1 MFAADGGLYFYAKII
16 LMEKPT
22 NTSGIIPIIA
32 PQFQNRT
39 NRFKVNLY

>member
-1 MFAADGGLYFYAKII
+1 MSEADGGLFFYAKII

-22 NTSGIIPIIA
+22 NTTGIIPIIA
-32 PQFQNRT
+32 PQIQNAT